1 MGFAHQIITPL
12 WQIYGQ
18 MEILMV
24 YATVRQLVKTSHAE
38 IRNWR
43 QDIFS
48 ISTKFSSNDQLK
60 DKCHGCKNLNRKE
73 HKANPSEQR
82 NKQTNIRKR

>member
-1 MGFAHQIITPL
+1 MGSAHQIITPL

-43 QDIFS
+43 QDIFFNFYE
-48 ISTKFSSNDQLK
+48 IF
-60 DKCHGCKNLNRKE
+60 
-73 HKANPSEQR
+73 EQR
-82 NKQTNIRKR
+82 PTQGQMSWLQKPKSEGT

>member
-24 YATVRQLVKTSHAE
+24 YATVGQLVKTSHGE

-43 QDIFS
+43 QDISS
-48 ISTKFSSNDQLK
+48 ISTKFSSNNQLK

-82 NKQTNIRKR
+82 NKQTKIWKK